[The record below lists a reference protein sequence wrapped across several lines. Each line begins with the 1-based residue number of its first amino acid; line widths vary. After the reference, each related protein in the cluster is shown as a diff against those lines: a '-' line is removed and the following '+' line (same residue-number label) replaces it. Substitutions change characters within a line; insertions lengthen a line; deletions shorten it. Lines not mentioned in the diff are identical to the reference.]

1 MWWNASFVVFNGFY
15 QIGGYCMK
23 NTIVTLQDQ
32 KRRGEKITMITA
44 YDYSMAKL
52 LDQTGVNCLL
62 VGDSLGMVMLGYE
75 DTVSV
80 TMEDMIHH
88 GAAVAKGTRDALV
101 VVDMPF
107 LSYHISV
114 EEAVR
119 NAGRLMREAHA
130 QAVKLEGGSSVLNQ
144 VRAIVNSGIPVMG
157 HLGLTPQSVHAF
169 GGFKVQG
176 NTVEQAEQILA
187 DANALEEAGAF
198 ALVLECVPR
207 GLAKRIT
214 DEIAIPTIGI
224 GAGVD
229 TDGQVLVYQDALGM
243 FEGFQPK
250 FVKRFGDIGTQI
262 KNGIMDYCDAV
273 KANEFPTI
281 EHSFKGSQE
290 LERLY

>member
-1 MWWNASFVVFNGFY
+1 
-15 QIGGYCMK
+15 MK

-290 LERLY
+290 LESLY

>member
-1 MWWNASFVVFNGFY
+1 
-15 QIGGYCMK
+15 MK

-290 LERLY
+290 LERLYK

>member
-1 MWWNASFVVFNGFY
+1 
-15 QIGGYCMK
+15 MK

-75 DTVSV
+75 DTVSM

>member
-1 MWWNASFVVFNGFY
+1 
-15 QIGGYCMK
+15 MK

-32 KRRGEKITMITA
+32 KRRGEKITMVTA